1 MKNQRVSKRS
11 RSERQRVILVIALAI
26 ALLGISLAQNAH
38 AQAIVYGDAV
48 PAGQMVEN
56 DVILNGTTVQ
66 MNGVV
71 DGDMLAIG
79 NTVEINGTVNGSLVA
94 VGQNVTINGEV
105 LGTTYTAGVVVTL
118 DNEADLNRNLYTA
131 ALQLVMN
138 SGSAVARDVYVV
150 SPGGATL
157 QAQVGRNFVGIVGPV
172 EFIRSFLQ
180 WFEQVSGLELTSS
193 LLPGGDLVQAA
204 PQPLQAGI
212 AIIPARLLQ
221 QSQTVDSQ
229 AVLAWLLDRLR
240 ELVTL
245 LVVAGLAAWLVP
257 NWMQRSID
265 KITQRPW
272 AAAGWG
278 FLLFIT
284 TGLLLAALLV
294 AIFLLSMFFYSITLG
309 ALGSIV
315 LFIGG
320 AIVLVAWVLYIVA
333 VAYVSKAIFAIFV
346 GQWLL
351 KRFAPQAAANRVWP
365 VLLGVFLYVLVR
377 AIPIAGWIVGTIATV
392 LGLGAMWLVYLAV
405 RETQQ
410 EVAAVPEL
418 EFDQAN

>member
-245 LVVAGLAAWLVP
+245 LVGLKL
-257 NWMQRSID
+257 I
-265 KITQRPW
+265 
-272 AAAGWG
+272 
-278 FLLFIT
+278 
-284 TGLLLAALLV
+284 
-294 AIFLLSMFFYSITLG
+294 LG
-309 ALGSIV
+309 
-315 LFIGG
+315 
-320 AIVLVAWVLYIVA
+320 
-333 VAYVSKAIFAIFV
+333 
-346 GQWLL
+346 
-351 KRFAPQAAANRVWP
+351 
-365 VLLGVFLYVLVR
+365 
-377 AIPIAGWIVGTIATV
+377 
-392 LGLGAMWLVYLAV
+392 
-405 RETQQ
+405 
-410 EVAAVPEL
+410 
-418 EFDQAN
+418 